1 MKSPIIT
8 IPRASESTIQ
18 ALVNAGILEVTEEG
32 IKVAENR
39 EVLQP
44 ESKKDSPKKHCD
56 YNTEKE
62 YLQ

>member
-1 MKSPIIT
+1 MNKPIID

-44 ESKKDSPKKHCD
+44 ESKED
-56 YNTEKE
+56 
-62 YLQ
+62 

>member
-1 MKSPIIT
+1 MKPPIIT

-39 EVLQP
+39 EVLHP
-44 ESKKDSPKKHCD
+44 ESKKD
-56 YNTEKE
+56 
-62 YLQ
+62 